1 MKPTKARFA
10 ILALISIA
18 TMINY
23 LDRSVMGVANSTLS
37 KDLDISPATM
47 GVILSAFGWT
57 YALAQIPGGVALDRI
72 GTRLTYSLS
81 LGLWSLATAFHGLMS
96 SVAGLVSAR
105 LALGLAEAPCFPA
118 NSRILSTWFPQTER
132 ATATGVYT
140 VGEYIGL
147 GLLIPLLS
155 WIMTEW
161 GWRSLFY
168 LVGALGVAFAF
179 VFFAL
184 YRDPEESKSVNQA
197 ELDLITAG
205 GGATDGG
212 TKMAFSWANVGRLM
226 SKRQI
231 AGASLAQFCS
241 NSTLVFFL
249 TWFPKYLVD
258 ERHMSFIKQGFTA
271 SLPYIAAA
279 AGVMLGG
286 IVSDWLIRKTGSPS
300 IGRKAPIIAGLL
312 LCATMIGANYTDSN
326 GVVIVI
332 MSIAFFGQGLA
343 GLGWTLLSD
352 VAPKSALGLAGGVF
366 NFCANLA
373 SIVTPIVIGI
383 IVQKTGSF
391 GLALTYV
398 GVLGLIGALSYIFIV
413 GPVERVN
420 IDDPITI

>member
-312 LCATMIGANYTDSN
+312 LCATMIGANYTNSN
-326 GVVIVI
+326 GVVIAI

-420 IDDPITI
+420 IDDPLTM

>member
-132 ATATGVYT
+132 AKATGVYT

-147 GLLIPLLS
+147 GLLIPVLS
-155 WIMTEW
+155 WIMAEW

-168 LVGALGVAFAF
+168 LVGILGIAFAF
-179 VFFAL
+179 VFYAL
-184 YRDPEESKSVNQA
+184 YRDPNESKSVNQA

-326 GVVIVI
+326 GVVIAI
-332 MSIAFFGQGLA
+332 MSIAFFGQGLT

-373 SIVTPIVIGI
+373 SIVTPIVIGV
-383 IVQKTGSF
+383 IVQQTGSF

-420 IDDPITI
+420 IDDPLTS

>member
-37 KDLDISPATM
+37 KDLAISPATM
-47 GVILSAFGWT
+47 GLILSAFGWT
-57 YALAQIPGGVALDRI
+57 YALAQIPGGIALDRI

-96 SVAGLVSAR
+96 SVAGLLSAR

-132 ATATGVYT
+132 AKATGVYT

-147 GLLIPLLS
+147 GLLIPVLS
-155 WIMTEW
+155 WIMAEW

-168 LVGALGVAFAF
+168 LVGAIGIAFAF
-179 VFFAL
+179 IFFAL
-184 YRDPEESKSVNQA
+184 YRDPHESRSVNQA

-205 GGATDGG
+205 GGTTSGG
-212 TKMAFSWANVGRLM
+212 SAMAFSWANVGRLI

-279 AGVMLGG
+279 VGVMLGG
-286 IVSDWLIRKTGSPS
+286 IVSDWLIRRTGSPS
-300 IGRKAPIIAGLL
+300 IGRKAPIIFGLL
-312 LCATMIGANYTDSN
+312 LCATMIGANYTESN
-326 GVVIVI
+326 AVVIAI
-332 MSIAFFGQGLA
+332 MSVAFFGQGLA

-373 SIVTPIVIGI
+373 SIVTPIVIGV
-383 IVQKTGSF
+383 IVQQTGSF

-398 GVLGLIGALSYIFIV
+398 GVLGLIGAASYIFVV
-413 GPVERVN
+413 GPVERVTLE
-420 IDDPITI
+420 P

>member
-420 IDDPITI
+420 IDDPLTI